1 MEEGTANGASGSST
15 SGRADYQS
23 VVNVAA
29 GVVTLS
35 AGVLGVFGITGGVA
49 VALLRNAP
57 EAVTTASLAAG
68 VAVLLGVA
76 SAFLS
81 PKLTVGD
88 HLRTTRLITSLT
100 ALLVVAALV
109 TTGLAFTS
117 RAAPTL
123 LAQRLWWLFLSLIGA
138 LVLGGAI
145 AVAVGGRGYSLKTLA
160 ILASLAV
167 FGVSVLCV
175 VVLAAGETRTASRPA
190 VSVTLEFKPAATNAS
205 STTANSGTTPAASPR
220 GSFVLHVTVRSLG
233 MTSDE
238 RYLVAVDRV
247 DRPANAARVRELYR
261 TYVGPDATGNVQ
273 YTFSIPLAID
283 NTVPWL
289 GVSATLQRVGEP
301 PTDPR
306 DHCGVETGGSHA
318 SGSTC
323 ALVYADPTL
332 TSS

>member
-1 MEEGTANGASGSST
+1 MEEGTANGASVNST

-76 SAFLS
+76 SAFVS

-88 HLRTTRLITSLT
+88 QLRTTRLIASLT

-123 LAQRLWWLFLSLIGA
+123 LAQVLWWLFLTLIGA
-138 LVLGGAI
+138 LGSA
-145 AVAVGGRGYSLKTLA
+145 GRSPSQPEA
-160 ILASLAV
+160 
-167 FGVSVLCV
+167 
-175 VVLAAGETRTASRPA
+175 
-190 VSVTLEFKPAATNAS
+190 AATA
-205 STTANSGTTPAASPR
+205 
-220 GSFVLHVTVRSLG
+220 
-233 MTSDE
+233 
-238 RYLVAVDRV
+238 
-247 DRPANAARVRELYR
+247 
-261 TYVGPDATGNVQ
+261 
-273 YTFSIPLAID
+273 
-283 NTVPWL
+283 
-289 GVSATLQRVGEP
+289 
-301 PTDPR
+301 
-306 DHCGVETGGSHA
+306 
-318 SGSTC
+318 
-323 ALVYADPTL
+323 
-332 TSS
+332 